1 MNTRVSPWWLVVFVV
16 AANLRA
22 TSDRQA
28 RPKTDIEVLAF
39 SREGKLASGDESGTI
54 VIYDAR
60 TGSRQQTFP
69 IAHFGMF
76 NGSRATRPVLS
87 LAFNADGRTLLA
99 GGSSELRAFDTVT
112 GEVIR
117 DFRVDRARNGLA
129 TVNDLAFVDGVTF
142 VAAVGHQVQHWRQ
155 KDGELLHTA
164 VTTGARRWAG
174 GESCCGS
181 EVSAISVS
189 PDGRT
194 VMTGGPDGHAYLWDL
209 RSSRPTEI
217 VDGHGDHWRGP
228 AIWVSSPT
236 RWLWFMP
243 GANAFR
249 NEFFVR
255 DAGGDRRRP
264 SGESLEQVL
273 ALAISPNGRLLAAGS
288 AVGSVDVWDAS
299 TNERVAS
306 WSTGALVGELAFSPD
321 SERLAIGGADGL
333 VQVWEARS
341 GRRIWSSK

>member
-1 MNTRVSPWWLVVFVV
+1 MSARASLPSLLVLALV
-16 AANLRA
+16 AHLGA
-22 TSDRQA
+22 TDRPA
-28 RPKTDIEVLAF
+28 RPKTDIEALAF

-60 TGSRQQTFP
+60 TGARQQTFP
-69 IAHFGMF
+69 IAQFGMF

-87 LAFNADGRTLLA
+87 VAFSADGRTLLA
-99 GGSSELRAFDTVT
+99 GGVGDLRAFDAVT
-112 GEVIR
+112 GDLIR
-117 DFRVDRARNGLA
+117 DFPVDRSSANGLSA
-129 TVNDLAFVDGVTF
+129 VNDLAFVDGVTF
-142 VAAVGHQVQHWRQ
+142 VAAVGRQVQHWRL
-155 KDGELLHTA
+155 KDGELLRTA
-164 VTTGARRWAG
+164 ATTGVRRWAG

-194 VMTGGPDGHAYLWDL
+194 VMSGGPDGHAYLWDL
-209 RSSRPTEI
+209 RSSRLKEI
-217 VDGHGDHWRGP
+217 IDGHGDHWRGP

-236 RWLWFMP
+236 RWLWLMP

-273 ALAISPNGRLLAAGS
+273 AVAISPNGRLLAAGS
-288 AVGSVDVWDAS
+288 AVGPVDVWDAS

-306 WSTGALVGELAFSPD
+306 WSTGSLVGELTFSPD
-321 SERLAIGGADGL
+321 SDRLAIGGADGL